1 MTAERKRSHADEI
14 ALSLGDRGAAE
25 RFSAACAFLL
35 QHLVLKREI
44 PNGRDFLFSGPE
56 RDLQEALHE
65 LVGVEQK
72 ASRFFQF
79 DVVRIDEYFLLR
91 VVASAEHQETIDGYF
106 G

>member
-1 MTAERKRSHADEI
+1 MTAGRKRSHADEI

-25 RFSAACAFLL
+25 RYSAACAYLRQRL
-35 QHLVLKREI
+35 MVKREI

-56 RDLQEALHE
+56 RELQEALRE
-65 LVGVEQK
+65 LVSVEQK

-91 VVASAEHQETIDGYF
+91 VVAGAEHREAIDHYF
-106 G
+106 E